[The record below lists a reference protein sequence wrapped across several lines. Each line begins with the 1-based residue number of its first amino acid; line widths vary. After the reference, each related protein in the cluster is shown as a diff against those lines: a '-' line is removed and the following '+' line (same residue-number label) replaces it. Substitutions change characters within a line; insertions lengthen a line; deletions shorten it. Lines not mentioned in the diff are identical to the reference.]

1 MSTDTKKPGMPRQLS
16 RRDLLRH
23 GANAAMFAAVASQ
36 IDLSKPACANE
47 QKLTG
52 PLNVLAWAGYDDPDL
67 MKGFTDLTGVELNVK
82 EAESNGAQLNLV
94 QAGTVKFDVIN
105 PDAVWTSKFAEAGL
119 TIPVDTSKLSS
130 LDETIPMFRNRPE
143 TMYNNEVYAIPTRF
157 GVNGFVYWPDKI
169 SAQSAADAELAWDPS
184 LKGRVEIID
193 WPELYLWMVG
203 LWKGLKTPETATG
216 DDLQK
221 VLAKMNAFRPN
232 MRALQADM
240 GTIKTDLTNR
250 EAWMVWGSSSDNV
263 RTTARLAGAS
273 VDLVIP
279 KQGGAMWMESLQIVR
294 GTEHLA
300 SALAYI
306 NYMTSAKA
314 MKQMAWGADKFAVTN
329 AKVKDL
335 LSADQVKA
343 LGLDKMEEWV
353 SQCTMAK
360 APVDDTGWANAW
372 QTFKTA

>member
-1 MSTDTKKPGMPRQLS
+1 MSTESSTTGKPFMLS

-23 GANAAMFAAVASQ
+23 GANGAMFAAIASQ
-36 IDLSKPACANE
+36 VDFAAPAFANE

-52 PLNVLAWAGYDDPDL
+52 PLNVLAWAGYDDPEL
-67 MKGFTDLTGVELNVK
+67 MKGFTELTGVELNVK
-82 EAESNGAQLNLV
+82 EAESNGAQLSLV

-119 TIPVDTSKLSS
+119 TIPIDTARLSS
-130 LDETIPMFRNRPE
+130 LDETIPMFRSRPE
-143 TMYNNEVYAIPTRF
+143 TMFDGKVYAIPTRF

-169 SAQSAADAELAWDPS
+169 SAEAASDSELAWDPS
-184 LKGRVEIID
+184 LKNRVEIID
-193 WPELYLWMVG
+193 WPELYLWMTG
-203 LWKGLKTPETATG
+203 KWLGMKAPETATG

-221 VLAKMNAFRPN
+221 ILDKMIAFRPN
-232 MRALQADM
+232 MRALQSDM
-240 GTIKTDLTNR
+240 GTVKTDLANR

-263 RTTARLAGAS
+263 RTTARLAGAN

-279 KQGGAMWMESLQIVR
+279 RQGGAMWMETLQIVH

-300 SALAYI
+300 SALAYV

-335 LSADQVKA
+335 LTADQVKA
-343 LGLDKMEEWV
+343 LGLDMMEEWV
-353 SQCTMAK
+353 SACGMSL
-360 APVDDTGWANAW
+360 APVDDVAWADAW

>member
-1 MSTDTKKPGMPRQLS
+1 MSNDASKTAKPFNLS

-36 IDLSKPACANE
+36 VDFAKPAFANE

-52 PLNVLAWAGYDDPDL
+52 PLNVLAWAGYDDPEL
-67 MKGFTDLTGVELNVK
+67 MKGFTELTGVELNVK
-82 EAESNGAQLNLV
+82 EAESNGAQLSLV

-119 TIPVDTSKLSS
+119 TLPIDTAQLSS
-130 LDETIPMFRNRPE
+130 LEETIPMFRNRPE
-143 TMYNNEVYAIPTRF
+143 TMFDGKVHAIPTRF

-169 SAQSAADAELAWDPS
+169 SAAAASDAELAWDAS
-184 LKGRVEIID
+184 LKNRVEIID
-193 WPELYLWMVG
+193 WPELYLWMTG
-203 LWKGLKTPETATG
+203 QWLGMKTPETATG
-216 DDLQK
+216 DDLK
-221 VLAKMNAFRPN
+221 KILDKMIGFRPN

-240 GTIKTDLTNR
+240 GTVKADLANR

-263 RTTARLAGAS
+263 RTTARLAGAN
-273 VDLVIP
+273 VDLTIP
-279 KQGGAMWMESLQIVR
+279 KQGGAMWMETLQIVR
-294 GTEHLA
+294 GTENLA
-300 SALAYI
+300 SALAYV

-335 LSADQVKA
+335 LTAEQVKA
-343 LGLDKMEEWV
+343 LGLDMMEEWV
-353 SQCTMAK
+353 SQCKMSL
-360 APVDDTGWANAW
+360 APVDDMAWADAW
-372 QTFKTA
+372 QTFKTS

>member
-1 MSTDTKKPGMPRQLS
+1 MSTDTKNTGKSFQLS

-36 IDLSKPACANE
+36 VDFAKPAFANE

-67 MKGFTDLTGVELNVK
+67 MKGFTELTGVELNVK
-82 EAESNGAQLNLV
+82 EAESNGAQLSLV

-119 TIPVDTSKLSS
+119 TLPIDTAQLSS
-130 LDETIPMFRNRPE
+130 QDETIPMFRNRPE
-143 TMYNNEVYAIPTRF
+143 TMFDNQVYAIPTRF

-169 SAQSAADAELAWDPS
+169 SAEAASDCELAWDAS
-184 LKGRVEIID
+184 LKNRVEIID
-193 WPELYLWMVG
+193 WPELYLWMAG
-203 LWKGLKTPETATG
+203 QWLGMKNPETATG

-221 VLAKMNAFRPN
+221 ILDKMIAFRPN
-232 MRALQADM
+232 MRALQSDM
-240 GTIKTDLTNR
+240 GTVKTDLANR

-263 RTTARLAGAS
+263 RTTARLAGAN

-279 KQGGAMWMESLQIVR
+279 KQGGAMWMETLQVVR

-335 LSADQVKA
+335 LTADQVKA
-343 LGLDKMEEWV
+343 LGLDMMEEWV
-353 SQCTMAK
+353 SNCGMSQAPTDDMA
-360 APVDDTGWANAW
+360 WADAW

>member
-1 MSTDTKKPGMPRQLS
+1 MTTEKKPNFNLS
-16 RRDLLRH
+16 RRQLMRF

-36 IDLSKPACANE
+36 VDFTKPAFANE

-52 PLNVLAWAGYDDPDL
+52 PLNVLAWSGYDDPDL
-67 MKGFTDLTGVELNVK
+67 MKGFTELTGVELNVK
-82 EAESNGAQLNLV
+82 EAESNGAQLSLL
-94 QAGTVKFDVIN
+94 QAGSIKFDVIN

-119 TIPVDTSKLSS
+119 TLPIDTTQLSS
-130 LDETIPMFRNRPE
+130 QDETMPIFRNRPE
-143 TMYNNEVYAIPTRF
+143 TMIGGKTYGIPTRY

-169 SAQSAADAELAWDPS
+169 SAEAAADADLAWDPS
-184 LKGRVEIID
+184 LKNRVEIID
-193 WPELYLWMVG
+193 WMELYLWMTG
-203 LWKGLKTPETATG
+203 KWLGMEEPRKATG
-216 DDLQK
+216 ADLQK
-221 VLAKMNAFRPN
+221 ILDRMIAFRPN
-232 MRALQADM
+232 MRALQSDM
-240 GTIKTDLTNR
+240 GTVKTDLANR

-263 RTTARLAGAS
+263 RTTARLAGAN
-273 VDLVIP
+273 VELTIP
-279 KQGGAMWMESLQIVR
+279 KQGGAMWMETLQVVR

-335 LSADQVKA
+335 LSAEQVKA
-343 LGLDKMEEWV
+343 LGLDMMEEWV
-353 SQCTMAK
+353 AQCGMSQ
-360 APVDDTGWANAW
+360 APIDELAWSDAW

>member
-1 MSTDTKKPGMPRQLS
+1 MSDNFRFTRHSFSLS
-16 RRDLLRH
+16 RRDLLRQ

-36 IDLSKPACANE
+36 VDFTKPAFANE

-52 PLNVLAWAGYDDPDL
+52 PLNVLAWAGYNDPEL
-67 MKGFTDLTGVELNVK
+67 MKGFTELTGVELNIK
-82 EAESNGAQLNLV
+82 EAESNGAQLSLV

-119 TIPVDTSKLSS
+119 TLPIDTAKLSS
-130 LDETIPMFRNRPE
+130 LEETIPMFRDRPE
-143 TMYNNEVYAIPTRF
+143 TIVDGKVYAIPTRF

-169 SAQSAADAELAWDPS
+169 STASAMDAELAWDPA
-184 LKGRVEIID
+184 LKNRVEIID
-193 WPELYLWMVG
+193 WPELYLWMTG
-203 LWKGLKTPETATG
+203 LWLGMKTPETATG
-216 DDLQK
+216 AELQK
-221 VLAKMNAFRPN
+221 ILDKMTAFRPN

-240 GTIKTDLTNR
+240 GTVKTDLANR

-263 RTTARLAGAS
+263 RTTARLAGAN
-273 VDLVIP
+273 VELTIP
-279 KQGGAMWMESLQIVR
+279 KQGGAMWMESLQVVR

-329 AKVKDL
+329 SKVKDL
-335 LSADQVKA
+335 LTAEQVKA
-343 LGLDKMEEWV
+343 LGLDMMEEWV
-353 SQCTMAK
+353 SQCKMSQ
-360 APVDDTGWANAW
+360 APVDDVAWADAW